1 MMRKSKLTKAN
12 KQQLIISAVLIVLAV
27 ATITIVLAAVINLL
41 PPRWGERRQQFT
53 QVAAGST
60 LRQVARKLQSEG
72 LIRNSFCFEWYIRLG
87 GGQRAVKAGY
97 YQLSPGLSA
106 LRIASLLRNGDITE
120 VRVTIPEG
128 FNNREAADLF
138 AAKGLVDRE
147 RFLAVLADA
156 AFLKETTG
164 YTLPNAEGYL
174 FPDTY
179 NFRAG
184 ATEAEIAAVMLKR
197 FKELVAKHFPGMPE
211 WRLREV
217 VILASLVEKEARKPA
232 EREMIAGVFTNR
244 LRQGYALQ
252 SCATVQYVLVKWKE
266 KLYYKDLQ
274 IPSPYNTY
282 LNTGLPPGPIANP
295 GLASLRAAANPASFT
310 YLYFVAKPDGSHHFS
325 NTYAEHLQAQ
335 KMYGE

>member
-1 MMRKSKLTKAN
+1 MMRKSKCNKAN
-12 KQQLIISAVLIVLAV
+12 KQPLIIGAGLTVLAV
-27 ATITIVLAAVINLL
+27 ATITIVLAAGFSML
-41 PPRWGERRQQFT
+41 PPRPGERRQQFV

-60 LRQVARKLQSEG
+60 LRQVARLLQSEG
-72 LIRNSFCFEWYIRLG
+72 LIRDSFCFEWYIRLG
-87 GGQRAVKAGY
+87 GGQRDVKAGY
-97 YQLSPGLSA
+97 YHLSPGLSA
-106 LRIASLLRNGDITE
+106 LRIASLLRQGAI
-120 VRVTIPEG
+120 VQLRVTIPEG
-128 FNNREAADLF
+128 FTNREAAELF
-138 AAKGLVDRE
+138 AAKGLVDRG

-164 YTLPNAEGYL
+164 YTLSNAEGYL

-184 ATEAEIAAVMLKR
+184 ATEAEVAAVMLKH
-197 FKELVAKHFPGMPE
+197 FKELAAKHFPGMPE

-217 VILASLVEKEARKPA
+217 VILASLVEKEARRPA

-244 LRQGYALQ
+244 LRQGYPLQ
-252 SCATVQYVLVKWKE
+252 SCATVQYVLGKWKE

-274 IPSPYNTY
+274 IASPYNTY
-282 LNTGLPPGPIANP
+282 LHNGLPPGPIANP
-295 GLASLRAAANPASFT
+295 GLASLQAAANPAQVS

-335 KMYGE
+335 RMYGE